1 MNREMRRMAEREDRR
16 KKQRDGRRGRRS
28 PIGGPKGPAAP
39 SGSRGARLV
48 QFLREVRVELSRVA
62 WPNREQM
69 IAFTAVTVITSG
81 VLTGYVFLVDLAF
94 SRSVLAFI
102 RALTG

>member
-1 MNREMRRMAEREDRR
+1 MNREMRRIAEREERHS
-16 KKQRDGRRGRRS
+16 KQKDNRGRRS
-28 PIGGPKGPAAP
+28 PIGGSGGPGGP
-39 SGSRGARLV
+39 QRSRWARLV
-48 QFLREVRVELSRVA
+48 QFLREVRVELTRVG
-62 WPNREQM
+62 WPGRRQM
-69 IAFTAVTVITSG
+69 IAFTTVTVVTAG